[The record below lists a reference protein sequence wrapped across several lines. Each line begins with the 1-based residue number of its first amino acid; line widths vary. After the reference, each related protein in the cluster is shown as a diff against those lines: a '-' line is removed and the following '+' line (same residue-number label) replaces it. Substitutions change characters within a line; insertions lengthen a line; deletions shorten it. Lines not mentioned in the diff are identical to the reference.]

1 MGFSLTDRLQN
12 LSVNVTSIPVRCERI
27 LNSLSLSQACTLSL
41 HQDKL
46 SKMED
51 GQALAGEQREM
62 PPLVNSRL
70 GPTSLFYLNDIV
82 WR

>member
-1 MGFSLTDRLQN
+1 MGPVGSDLRGEHSQLQG
-12 LSVNVTSIPVRCERI
+12 
-27 LNSLSLSQACTLSL
+27 SLSQACTLSL